1 MLEPQADLS
10 EPVKDLRLGKEPT
23 ALLLDHFLE
32 IPSIRIVHNDTQLA
46 LFSFIDLA
54 ETNNIGMI

>member
-1 MLEPQADLS
+1 MQNLSVVNMLEPQADLS

-32 IPSIRIVHNDTQLA
+32 IPSIRIVHNDA
-46 LFSFIDLA
+46 
-54 ETNNIGMI
+54 